1 MNNSENEIDVLLK
14 RFQERYRQKKIL
26 NLLISFVIIVMGIS
40 SVIFIYEY
48 DKEGLLTFRWMTVD
62 GTIFT
67 TIMTI
72 CFVAVNLTELIE
84 DTELTMRFA
93 YFARLSSAV
102 AEGLIMTV
110 VLISQLPMFPQH
122 MHILR
127 YDMMCMHILIPILTI
142 TSFVFN
148 DSPMPHL
155 GFWDLMKGT
164 SFITVYAI
172 VILTLIQSGVVV
184 KELIPY
190 FFLDLEALGAPMSV
204 AVFLI
209 IYGIGYLLSLGLSIL
224 NRKLYWNWF
233 RNLNES

>member
-1 MNNSENEIDVLLK
+1 
-14 RFQERYRQKKIL
+14 
-26 NLLISFVIIVMGIS
+26 
-40 SVIFIYEY
+40 
-48 DKEGLLTFRWMTVD
+48 
-62 GTIFT
+62 
-67 TIMTI
+67 
-72 CFVAVNLTELIE
+72 
-84 DTELTMRFA
+84 
-93 YFARLSSAV
+93 
-102 AEGLIMTV
+102 MTV

-184 KELIPY
+184 KKLIPY

-209 IYGIGYLLSLGLSIL
+209 IYGIGYLLSLGLSTL

-233 RNLNES
+233 RNLKES